1 MEVRKFGSVY
11 IAMYRTGL
19 TYATART
26 FWGAVE
32 LALTRA
38 HERADRP
45 ARLVARS
52 VGRRVPVVPLYDR
65 PVVTVGSVA

>member
-38 HERADRP
+38 HERTDRP
-45 ARLVARS
+45 QRLTTRSIARK
-52 VGRRVPVVPLYDR
+52 VPVTCLCDES
-65 PVVTVGSVA
+65 VVIDSSVA